1 VETNGCNQVESAE
14 TGRFSSTCSTGPRG
28 ERAGVNLNT
37 AEVVTR
43 AFGLQPLRWAAPC
56 GAPII
61 VTMRREEAIAALRG
75 HLPTIRRDFGV
86 RRIALFG
93 STARGEAEEDSDLD
107 ILVEFERDPT
117 FLAFMGL
124 KAFLEDHLGR
134 KIDLVTPDAL
144 KPRMRPIVEREAVD
158 VAQG

>member
-1 VETNGCNQVESAE
+1 MPPPRRSRASEERTVFGNG
-14 TGRFSSTCSTGPRG
+14 
-28 ERAGVNLNT
+28 
-37 AEVVTR
+37 VTDSR
-43 AFGLQPLRWAAPC
+43 RSLGWAPLRE
-56 GAPII
+56 APII
-61 VTMRREEAIAALRG
+61 LTMRREEAIAALRG
-75 HLPTIRRDFGV
+75 YLPEIRREFGV

-107 ILVEFERDPT
+107 ILVDFEKDPT
-117 FLAFMGL
+117 FLSFMGL

-134 KIDLVTPDAL
+134 RVDLVTPDAL